1 MLQHHERTIDMKKL
15 VLYSDQIPPLT
26 DEIDRELKNLF
37 GKAEPR
43 IGFIP
48 SASDTER
55 KYFNDRKAF
64 YSRLGMNLAVYFD
77 LGIEW
82 NPRQREVLFD
92 CDAIHLSGGNTYSFL
107 VWLRRRN
114 MIDFLVDYVEKGGVL
129 IGVSAG
135 SILMTPDIS
144 TSAVCGDEVPEGMID
159 FAGLGLVDFSF
170 LPHFGDIA
178 ATLDDIKR
186 YSQEKHTRVYV
197 AKDSGGIVIDGDKVK
212 IIGDVIEVDE
222 RLCV

>member
-1 MLQHHERTIDMKKL
+1 MKRL

-26 DEIDRELKNLF
+26 DEIDRELRSLF
-37 GKAEPR
+37 GKTKPR

-82 NPRQREVLFD
+82 NPRYLDLLRG
-92 CDAIHLSGGNTYSFL
+92 CDGIHLSGGNTYSFL
-107 VWLRRRN
+107 IWLRRRN
-114 MIDFLVDYVEKGGVL
+114 MVDFLIDYVEKGGVL

-178 ATLDDIKR
+178 VTLDDVKR
-186 YSQEKHTRVYV
+186 YSQEKLTRVYA
-197 AKDSGGIVIDGDKVK
+197 AKDSGGIVVIDNDVK
-212 IIGDVIEVDE
+212 CIGDVIEVDG
-222 RLCV
+222 R